1 LEKLEYKGRIT
12 GISLVVFIH
21 LAWIFYGLLTRE
33 YQSVMDITFTIIS
46 FSLEAGL
53 AYSFG
58 KRFDI
63 YKFLS
68 ERDFLSELYNRQY
81 IFNIFPKLTSQL
93 NINEKINIF
102 IIDVNN
108 FKSINDKYGH
118 DKGDYVIKMISECL
132 VKSMGDSD
140 IIARLGG
147 DEFLLI
153 VPNQGVISTK
163 AIHTKIEENL
173 NRLSVNIGMDIS
185 ISIGKSVYPDN
196 AKTLDSLII
205 DADKKMYTNKSKF
218 HITETNR
225 LTDLETT

>member
-1 LEKLEYKGRIT
+1 MRQDWLIRSEK
-12 GISLVVFIH
+12 S
-21 LAWIFYGLLTRE
+21 
-33 YQSVMDITFTIIS
+33 
-46 FSLEAGL
+46 
-53 AYSFG
+53 
-58 KRFDI
+58 FDI

-93 NINEKINIF
+93 NSNEKINIF

-108 FKSINDKYGH
+108 FKGINDTYGH

-132 VKSMGDSD
+132 VKSMGDTD

-153 VPNQGVISTK
+153 VPNQGIISTK

-173 NRLSVNIGMDIS
+173 NRLSVNTGMDIS
-185 ISIGKSVYPDN
+185 ISIGKSVYPDD

-205 DADKKMYTNKSKF
+205 VADKKMYMNKSKF

-225 LTDLETT
+225 LTGLETT